1 MPHHAEGRDE
11 VFVGR
16 IREDASHARGI
27 ALWLACDNL
36 RKGAALNALQILDEV
51 IRRDCLN
58 PAALVTAGAHEGNDR
73 NG

>member
-16 IREDASHARGI
+16 IRKDGSHPRGI

-51 IRRDCLN
+51 LRRDCLR
-58 PAALVTAGAHEGNDR
+58 PTALTAAGSYGGNDR